1 MVQQVEEMI
10 EVPLYLP
17 TLKEFLE
24 RLKLKQRSQETIR
37 GYEID
42 LRQFLESLKTASNG
56 PVFVD
61 QITSESIEM
70 FIQMKIKESI
80 SPTSINRKIYAISSY
95 CNYLVLKRY
104 LPLNPCNEV
113 ERLKGKSKER
123 VFLSADEVNQLIEK
137 VEQSIIK
144 YVVILMSFTGLRI
157 NEAINLQIKDVDLE
171 KSVVQVI
178 NGKGGK
184 NRTVPISDE
193 LKELLQHYLD
203 RLRPKTESLNF
214 FATAK
219 TGSISQQYVNVQ
231 LKKAAKKAGIEK
243 HITSHIL
250 RHSFASRLVQNNV
263 HVAIIQ
269 RLLGHSDVR
278 TTSVY
283 MHVDQ
288 TEMLDAVNHINF
300 SQVGESNAR

>member
-17 TLKEFLE
+17 TMKEFLE

-123 VFLSADEVNQLIEK
+123 IFLSADEVNQLIEK

-178 NGKGGK
+178 NGKGVK
-184 NRTVPISDE
+184 IVLYQS
-193 LKELLQHYLD
+193 
-203 RLRPKTESLNF
+203 
-214 FATAK
+214 
-219 TGSISQQYVNVQ
+219 V
-231 LKKAAKKAGIEK
+231 
-243 HITSHIL
+243 TS
-250 RHSFASRLVQNNV
+250 
-263 HVAIIQ
+263 
-269 RLLGHSDVR
+269 
-278 TTSVY
+278 
-283 MHVDQ
+283 
-288 TEMLDAVNHINF
+288 
-300 SQVGESNAR
+300 